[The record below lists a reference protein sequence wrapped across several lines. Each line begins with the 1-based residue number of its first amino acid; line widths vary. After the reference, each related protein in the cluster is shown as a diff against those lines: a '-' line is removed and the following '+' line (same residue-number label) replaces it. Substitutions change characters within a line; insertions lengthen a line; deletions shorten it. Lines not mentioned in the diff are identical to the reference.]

1 MSFKKV
7 VCFPFK
13 LWNMLPYIQQLV
25 LLTLIILLPFP
36 YMIEPGLLSIPY
48 LLEFLVVSFSGIF
61 TETYILRG
69 WSLLITLYSFVHFIL
84 LLVFYLVDIEEHW
97 GLMLCGLMF
106 KNQKQEYYIL
116 HTIFVGVIGII
127 SFFGIFSRSEKIIIR
142 HTALVPTL
150 TALFFF
156 ISAFVVNSS
165 QGGIIP
171 ILFFLASI
179 VLIISPRLLFKF
191 LSVSLAFIMFI
202 YLIILSLW
210 NVFSFVSNEYNFFQV
225 TELDVLQKAMSTV
238 GFSIVKYPS
247 WVFFGMNY
255 VAYLMFPLICL
266 CIKIIFN
273 EKEPEN
279 NLENSPQTG
288 ITEFTSKTEEDN
300 SEEEPFIDEKKSKN
314 KIIKEG
320 LKQIYKF
327 IITCLAVCL
336 QIIVKGGVFISII
349 VMFCVGLVNINIF
362 GFSFLVI
369 SISLIFIPI
378 NYCQKLWPIVII
390 YTLIIVLMEMIVQLD
405 YIDISS
411 LPSYTGLYK
420 FNEQTTHSVD
430 IQWDDTHLG
439 ELISKIILLFVSFL
453 EYYANKIGVKVVHDD
468 SKIEVFKYSC
478 AKFIDFWGLF
488 ICCVVI
494 AIAAFYED
502 INIELILYIIALAI
516 LVLLQTHF
524 VYSKVV
530 IQFILPIYSIIFF
543 VVLLVRYVSQF
554 RPDSVYSNNNEIYIN
569 NFWDIFT
576 GMSQVEVGCLKYNS
590 LWERLKGFLPNIL
603 VIAVCAIESRL
614 LITVPR
620 YLKEVEDMYLAE
632 LKKKRGVQHFDRD
645 TLQYSFNRFEQE
657 ARLADES
664 NEEKNLTKVEL
675 ISTSQEGHKIL
686 KSKKDKTNKQNK
698 YLDDEEKVQ
707 CIPKVICEL
716 SDLVMRFLAIYIPHI
731 SVICAIIIAA
741 YPIVD
746 STFEHQ
752 TWDCLHFLL
761 FITTMIC
768 LLSKKGFNAACA
780 PLLWVCTI
788 SMIILIIPNFRT
800 FNQLIDQYNVFGST
814 QTKIWVYS
822 LIGIKTCFDDVL
834 TAPKCVSYDELKYPY
849 CWDLIKDFLVIFF
862 LIIIT
867 RTSFF
872 WGRIYKKKERLT
884 LFRYIDLEYDLKKY
898 SWNKVKYYISNF
910 FSYFGPLYILLVLMI
925 CICLHANDFMAIL
938 YIIISLV
945 AVICPHKILTKMIP
959 VVEIILLILV
969 IINSVWTIPLEPLDT
984 QWEIWKKWD
993 WDIDYSLRKY
1003 TLLMPV
1009 EQGKKLLVI
1018 KVFDCLFIFLINRI
1032 SFHFREGHVHEIYKF
1047 ISPPYFPEES
1057 RNIFDGVHRVLL
1069 KYFNL
1074 ICGIVIMLLAVN
1086 RKDII
1091 SYVYVGMTMYIVFK
1105 GKFLRERI
1113 QWKILQVLNFF
1124 ILIVQNIFV
1133 LSSLLTYFKD
1143 DEETKKTQGI
1153 NLVLQ
1158 IFETFGLYMHAGE
1171 PFVFNVV
1178 ILFVML
1184 IRSAVFRQIPETF
1197 RKLEDNIEKERANIF
1212 VKLKELIDLDR
1223 DKIMIELDKK
1233 YNEKVLRMKRL
1244 DELRELRKK
1253 DRLSDFHDNDL
1264 VEVSETAPKEIITK
1278 GFFQNLCGT
1287 TKEISLNCIDALIHF
1302 LHSRNLVVRLN
1313 LPKNATDEQIEDSLY
1328 TTIKPVSKEPSATFT
1343 PKIGS
1348 TRQTPRNTV
1357 DVITSSDIVQSDD
1370 NDDNDENVFYSVKSS
1385 PENLSINSSTSSS
1398 EEESNV
1404 SKEEESEVSEEE
1416 NPPPSAKLV
1425 PKNEVQHQLKSMSDI
1440 IEMEQKEETSQKSS
1454 LSNLENPNVKSNTT
1468 TPEKKV
1474 TMKTSRIYSS
1484 KNQIPIHKPIPQRN
1498 YEFIQIHE
1506 RNEPYKYK
1514 GRIYMLF
1521 WGLCFYFGQQTEVLV
1536 QIILVINE
1544 LINQNVLSAV
1554 FPIIGF
1560 AVIALS
1566 IRPYPTKFFWNF
1578 LSLYNVCLIL
1588 VRLFFQLPGFCLTP
1602 NEYDQQYDVISYT
1615 THIFNEKTMQCD
1627 ATPLTKNHMS
1637 PVYLIGIYPVHR
1649 YIASRFIWD
1658 ILCLFAILIHLS
1670 CMRSRGYWKQ
1680 QYLLRRQWSN
1690 LIIENYRRQLVNKI
1704 KPRTFGELKF
1714 VVEALVDF
1722 EAPDGEEDFLSY
1734 KKHDLFVVENMQV
1747 NGDLFVSKGGKMG
1760 LINCENVTI
1769 YVQNGKV
1776 INSQVCKKSKKVHK
1790 KTYDKKYCVKKDKVL
1805 DAIDEFECVNYHE
1818 VEMLSEKSLEVSEQ
1832 MSSDKLNNFLKDRE
1846 EYLREKELKGKNK
1859 NMIDKAFSTVYS
1871 PLKSFFNSIV
1881 NDQFKQGA
1889 DFYIPLFISE
1899 ALCFL
1904 FLIIFQGTFTNIQ
1917 GSFIKFFTDD
1927 YLPITYVLGL
1937 FLQFAMILADRII
1950 YLCKSIKAKLV
1961 MQYFSLLLYHILI
1974 VIVYPSFVETKTKI
1988 VKACLTIFYL
1998 FKVVYWT
2005 ISGLQIRAGYNILSS
2020 RRILMTNYSF
2030 YSQMVFH
2037 TYYTLPFVYEIRT
2050 ILDWCLSKTSMFYKQ
2065 WLKVEDI
2072 HAELYMNQ
2080 CDRVIERNRNHVYG
2094 QPRGIVER
2102 ITSGFIMVI
2111 VLLAILWFPLL
2122 FMSSAA
2128 PNFTQPKPTNLEVV
2142 LNFVGQ
2148 GELYKQQQSV
2158 FKEITKTEWNEL
2170 QKDHSS
2176 LSLLSGEAI
2185 YSSQLS
2191 SDAMTYWLLTPQKK
2205 KELNTNLL
2213 ADETLTLT
2221 YAISM
2226 SRESSAA
2233 SNSFKFSGS
2242 YEMNTEEKK
2251 KLSIILNNGTS
2262 DLYLSIFPQI
2272 LEMPTLKE
2280 KEVLNAFDNVNI
2292 TLKPILHFDSTTNLY
2307 YWSVQQCVD
2316 VDKLW
2321 NCSEGIKFFIASPK
2335 VPNSGILSALSSLGI
2350 IGLYT
2355 VVVLA
2360 LYSLIKSDYVGQ
2372 AHTIMFKNL
2381 PNCLGLLQLCDD
2393 IIIARQ
2399 DGDLRLEEDLVNELI
2414 TIYRTPSL
2422 LFEKTK

>member
-13 LWNMLPYIQQLV
+13 LWNMVPYIQQLV
-25 LLTLIILLPFP
+25 FLMLITLLPFP
-36 YMIEPGLLSIPY
+36 YMTEPGLLSIPY
-48 LLEFLVVSFSGIF
+48 LLEFLIVSFSGIF
-61 TETYILRG
+61 TETHILRV
-69 WSLLITLYSFVHFIL
+69 WSLLIMLYSFVHFIIL
-84 LLVFYLVDIEEHW
+84 ITFYFVDIEEHW

-106 KNQKQEYYIL
+106 KNQKQEFYIL

-127 SFFGIFSRSEKIIIR
+127 SFFGIFSRSEKINIR

-210 NVFSFVSNEYNFFQV
+210 NIFSFVSNEYNFFQT
-225 TELDVLQKAMSTV
+225 TELDILQKAMSTV
-238 GFSIVKYPS
+238 GFSIVRYPS

-266 CIKIIFN
+266 CIKITFN
-273 EKEPEN
+273 EKETEN
-279 NLENSPQTG
+279 NSESSPQTG
-288 ITEFTSKTEEDN
+288 ITEFTSKTEDN
-300 SEEEPFIDEKKSKN
+300 SEEEQFIEEKKSKN

-320 LKQIYKF
+320 LKQIYKL

-349 VMFCVGLVNINIF
+349 VMFCVGLVNISIF

-369 SISLIFIPI
+369 SISLIFIPV

-390 YTLIIVLMEMIVQLD
+390 YTLLIVLMEMIVQLD
-405 YIDISS
+405 YIDVSS
-411 LPSYTGLYK
+411 LPSYIGLYK
-420 FNEQTTHSVD
+420 FNDQTTLSVD
-430 IQWDDTHLG
+430 IKWNDTHLG

-453 EYYANKIGVKVVHDD
+453 EYYANKIGVKVIHDD

-494 AIAAFYED
+494 AIAALYED

-530 IQFILPIYSIIFF
+530 IQFILPIYSFIFF
-543 VVLLVRYVSQF
+543 IVLLVRYVSQF

-576 GMSQVEVGCLKYNS
+576 GMSQVEVGCLKYTS
-590 LWERLKGFLPNIL
+590 LWERVKGFLPNIL

-614 LITVPR
+614 LIIVPR
-620 YLKEVEDMYLAE
+620 YLKEVEDGYLAK
-632 LKKKRGVQHFDRD
+632 LKKKRGVQHFDRE
-645 TLQYSFNRFEQE
+645 TLQHSFNRFEQE
-657 ARLADES
+657 TRLEEET
-664 NEEKNLTKVEL
+664 NEEKNLAKVEL
-675 ISTSQEGHKIL
+675 ISTSQEGNKII
-686 KSKKDKTNKQNK
+686 KSKKDKPNNQNI
-698 YLDDEEKVQ
+698 YLDNEENSQ
-707 CIPKVICEL
+707 CIPKFIREL
-716 SDLVMRFLAIYIPHI
+716 SDLIMRFLAIYIPHI

-746 STFEHQ
+746 STFEQQ

-761 FITTMIC
+761 FITTMVC

-788 SMIILIIPNFRT
+788 SMIILIVPNFRT
-800 FNQLIDQYNVFGST
+800 INQLIDQYNVFGST
-814 QTKIWVYS
+814 QTKVWIYS

-862 LIIIT
+862 LIIVT

-872 WGRIYKKKERLT
+872 WGRVYKKKERLM

-910 FSYFGPLYILLVLMI
+910 FSYFGPLYILFVLVV
-925 CICLHANDFMAIL
+925 CICLHANDFMALL

-959 VVEIILLILV
+959 VVEFILLTLV
-969 IINSVWTIPLEPLDT
+969 IINSIWTIPLEPLDT

-1009 EQGKKLLVI
+1009 EQGKKLLVV

-1032 SFHFREGHVHEIYKF
+1032 SFHFREGHIHEIYKF

-1069 KYFNL
+1069 KYLNL

-1086 RKDII
+1086 RKDVI
-1091 SYVYVGMTMYIVFK
+1091 SYIYVGMTMYIVFK

-1133 LSSLLTYFKD
+1133 LSSLLTYFRD

-1153 NLVLQ
+1153 NLALQ

-1171 PFVFNVV
+1171 PFIFNVV

-1253 DRLSDFHDNDL
+1253 DRLSDFHDNDF
-1264 VEVSETAPKEIITK
+1264 VEVAETAPKEITTK
-1278 GFFQNLCGT
+1278 GFFQNLCDT
-1287 TKEISLNCIDALIHF
+1287 AKEISLNCIDALIHF

-1328 TTIKPVSKEPSATFT
+1328 ATIKPVSKEPSATFT

-1348 TRQTPRNTV
+1348 TRQTPVNKLG
-1357 DVITSSDIVQSDD
+1357 VITSSDIVQSDD
-1370 NDDNDENVFYSVKSS
+1370 KR
-1385 PENLSINSSTSSS
+1385 
-1398 EEESNV
+1398 
-1404 SKEEESEVSEEE
+1404 KEEK
-1416 NPPPSAKLV
+1416 NHPQSAKLV
-1425 PKNEVQHQLKSMSDI
+1425 PKYELQHQLKSMSDI
-1440 IEMEQKEETSQKSS
+1440 TEIEQREKISQTDS
-1454 LSNLENPNVKSNTT
+1454 LSNFENTNINSNTT
-1468 TPEKKV
+1468 TPEKII
-1474 TMKTSRIYSS
+1474 TMKTSRISS
-1484 KNQIPIHKPIPQRN
+1484 NNDQIPIHKPIPQRD

-1514 GRIYMLF
+1514 SRIYMLF

-1536 QIILVINE
+1536 QIILVLDE

-1566 IRPYPTKFFWNF
+1566 IRPYPTKFFWNL

-1588 VRLFFQLPGFCLTP
+1588 VRLFFQLPGFCLTSDR
-1602 NEYDQQYDVISYT
+1602 YDQQYDVISYT
-1615 THIFNEKTMQCD
+1615 TNIFNEKTMQCD
-1627 ATPLTKNHMS
+1627 ATPLTNNHMS

-1722 EAPDGEEDFLSY
+1722 EAPEGEEDFLSY

-1747 NGDLFVSKGGKMG
+1747 NGDLFVTKGGKMG

-1769 YVQNGKV
+1769 YVQSGKV
-1776 INSQVCKKSKKVHK
+1776 VNGQVYKKSKKVHK
-1790 KTYDKKYCVKKDKVL
+1790 KTFDKKYCVNKDKVL
-1805 DAIDEFECVNYHE
+1805 DGIDEFECVHYHE
-1818 VEMLSEKSLEVSEQ
+1818 IEMLSEKSLEISEK

-1846 EYLREKELKGKNK
+1846 EYLKEKELKGENK
-1859 NMIDKAFSTVYS
+1859 NLLDKAFSTIYN

-1937 FLQFAMILADRII
+1937 FLQFVMILADRII

-2020 RRILMTNYSF
+2020 KRILMINYSF
-2030 YSQMVFH
+2030 YSQMIFH

-2128 PNFTQPKPTNLEVV
+2128 PNFAQPKPTNVEVV
-2142 LNFVGQ
+2142 LSFVGQ

-2176 LSLLSGEAI
+2176 LSLLSSDNI
-2185 YSSQLS
+2185 YSGQLS

-2233 SNSFKFSGS
+2233 SNSFKYSGS
-2242 YEMNTEEKK
+2242 YEMSTEEKK
-2251 KLSIILNNGTS
+2251 KLSTILNGGTD
-2262 DLYLSIFPQI
+2262 DLYLSIIPQI
-2272 LEMPTLKE
+2272 LKMPTLKE
-2280 KEVLNAFDNVNI
+2280 KDVLDAFDNVNI

-2307 YWSVQQCVD
+2307 YWSFQQCVL

-2321 NCSEGIKFFIASPK
+2321 NCSEGIRLFIASPK

-2422 LFEKTK
+2422 LFEKTKVK